1 MQRQLPA
8 NFSRSCSALVI
19 GASAGGVEALLQL
32 LSGLPGSYPLPVIV
46 VLHISDDRNSL
57 LSEVFSYR
65 LAVPVMEAADKL
77 PVQPGTVYFAPA
89 GYHLLVE
96 ADASFSLSCDAREH
110 YSRPSID
117 VLMESAADAWGAGLA
132 AVLLTGANQDGAAGL
147 ARVGKAGGLTVV
159 QEPAEAQ
166 SAVMPQAAIDLQAPD
181 YVLPLKQIK
190 QLIAKLRHLT

>member
-117 VLMESAADAWGAGLA
+117 VLME
-132 AVLLTGANQDGAAGL
+132 
-147 ARVGKAGGLTVV
+147 
-159 QEPAEAQ
+159 
-166 SAVMPQAAIDLQAPD
+166 
-181 YVLPLKQIK
+181 
-190 QLIAKLRHLT
+190 

>member
-1 MQRQLPA
+1 
-8 NFSRSCSALVI
+8 
-19 GASAGGVEALLQL
+19 
-32 LSGLPGSYPLPVIV
+32 
-46 VLHISDDRNSL
+46 
-57 LSEVFSYR
+57 
-65 LAVPVMEAADKL
+65 DKL